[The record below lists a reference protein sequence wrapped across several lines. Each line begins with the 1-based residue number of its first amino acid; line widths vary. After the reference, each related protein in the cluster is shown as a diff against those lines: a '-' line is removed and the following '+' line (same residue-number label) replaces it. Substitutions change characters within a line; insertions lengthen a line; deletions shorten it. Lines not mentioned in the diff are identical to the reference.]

1 MPRTRGPRWAII
13 VLVAALVV
21 ALVVSPTRAQP
32 DPQAIAA
39 ATPQTTVLANGL
51 TIVSRQRPS
60 AEVVSVAV
68 SVRVGG
74 RDEPRALRGGTHW
87 LEHSSFLGTERYPS
101 ESEVFRAIAD
111 LGGDINARTDA
122 EATTYFATVPAAD
135 LDAAV
140 TVLAEM
146 VLRPTFPLAAMER
159 ERAIVQEELR
169 GQRVST
175 VGLAMRT
182 LGEALLGPAANDAG
196 STVESVGRID
206 RAALLTYRERYYVA
220 RNMVVSVV
228 GPGTHAQVA
237 ASVAR
242 AFTDAPAGERPTAVA
257 LTPPVQSARLTSETP
272 FASVV
277 AVGTRIPGL
286 DSADAAALLVFDA
299 ILDGP
304 GTRMVDALVEA
315 KVARSG
321 GTRIQQLSDVGLW
334 AGFALAPPSRADAVA
349 EVVRAQVRR
358 MQDERVSADELRAA
372 TRYLAGRTLLGGET
386 VTEQSVR
393 LAELTALGSYT
404 TEEADAGRI
413 LAVTADD
420 VQRVARTYFDPD
432 SFSIL
437 AQR

>member
-1 MPRTRGPRWAII
+1 MI
-13 VLVAALVV
+13 VFVAALIV
-21 ALVVSPTRAQP
+21 ALVASPTRAQP
-32 DPQAIAA
+32 DPQATAA
-39 ATPQTTVLANGL
+39 AAPQTTVLANGL

-74 RDEPRALRGGTHW
+74 RDEPRALRGGSHW
-87 LEHSSFLGTERYPS
+87 LEHSYFLGTDRYPN
-101 ESEVFRAIAD
+101 ESEVFRAVAD
-111 LGGDINARTDA
+111 IGGDINARTDN
-122 EATTYFATVPAAD
+122 EATTYFATVPAASFD
-135 LDAAV
+135 VAV
-140 TVLAEM
+140 DVLAEM
-146 VLRPTFPLAAMER
+146 LLRSTFPSDAMER
-159 ERAIVQEELR
+159 ERGVVQEELR
-169 GQRVST
+169 GQRAST
-175 VGLAMRT
+175 VALAMRT
-182 LGEALLGPAANDAG
+182 LGEALLGPVANDPG

-228 GPGTHAQVA
+228 GPSTHAQVI

-242 AFTDAPAGERPTAVA
+242 AFAGAPAGEQPTAVA
-257 LTPPVQSARLTSETP
+257 LTPPMQNARLTSETP

-277 AVGTRIPGL
+277 AAGTRIPGL

-321 GTRIQQLSDVGLW
+321 GTRIQQLSDAGLW

-349 EVVRAQVRR
+349 EVIRAQVRR
-358 MQDERVSADELRAA
+358 MQDERVSDDELREA

-386 VTEQSVR
+386 VTGQAVR
-393 LAELTALGSYT
+393 LAEQTALGMYT
-404 TEEADAGRI
+404 TEETYASRI

-420 VQRVARTYFDPD
+420 VQRVARAYFSPD
-432 SFSIL
+432 SFSVL